1 MPFAQ
6 SFGWPP
12 TSLWEALLASA
23 LFGLIGI
30 LLAVFGFKLLD
41 WVTPGNL
48 QEEILQKGNIA
59 ASILVG
65 AFLVGLCIILAAA
78 IG

>member
-1 MPFAQ
+1 MPFAL
-6 SFGWPP
+6 SYGWPP
-12 TSLWEALLASA
+12 TSLWDALFAST
-23 LFGLIGI
+23 LFGLLGI
-30 LLAVFGFKLLD
+30 VLAILGFKLLD
-41 WVTPGNL
+41 WVTPGKL

-65 AFLVGLCIILAAA
+65 AFLIGLCIILAAA